1 MNGSN
6 LSSKSRFC
14 LNVIFFM
21 FSPLSCSFDVHTI
34 AH

>member
-21 FSPLSCSFDVHTI
+21 FSPLSFNFKVLLTL
-34 AH
+34 